1 MRRPAEKQDRNKG
14 DTMSLLFE
22 LREIVSRAMT
32 AFAIFLVVY
41 KFLLPMIIKTLK
53 VDFLVIVVLL
63 YIFFLASF
71 KIWPVW

>member
-1 MRRPAEKQDRNKG
+1 MN
-14 DTMSLLFE
+14 LLFE
-22 LREIVSRAMT
+22 LRETVSRAMT

-53 VDFLVIVVLL
+53 VDFLVIVALL

-71 KIWPVW
+71 KIWPVG